1 MTNLKSLVVA
11 VSLVVSLAAQE
22 ASAQLADPTRTR
34 STTQVVQPP
43 PPPPPPRQVDAPRP
57 TTPPPM
63 PTQLGQRQQST
74 PVATPQPASQSQSQ
88 DDEPARRIGAQP
100 AKVYDRNGRAMD
112 GMEQAGPNRV
122 RDTRTGRYY
131 DTVPMGDGQR
141 IQPGH

>member
-34 STTQVVQPP
+34 STTQVVQ
-43 PPPPPPRQVDAPRP
+43 PPPPRQVDAPRP